1 MIYSDCMQTWLK
13 IDYNWLNY
21 SKERNTLN
29 VDSYEEVTRGME
41 IWIKNDVPLIKWVK
55 MLITQN
61 QRQKIFINGSI

>member
-1 MIYSDCMQTWLK
+1 MIYGDRMQTWLE

-41 IWIKNDVPLIKWVK
+41 IWIKNDVLLIKWVK

-61 QRQKIFINGSI
+61 QSQEIFNY

>member
-61 QRQKIFINGSI
+61 QSQKIFNY